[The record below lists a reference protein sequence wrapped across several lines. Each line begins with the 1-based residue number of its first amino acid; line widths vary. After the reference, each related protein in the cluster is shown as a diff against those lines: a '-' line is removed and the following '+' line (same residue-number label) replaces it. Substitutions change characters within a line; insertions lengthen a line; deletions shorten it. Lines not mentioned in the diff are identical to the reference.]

1 MLKGS
6 AACSNWLRS
15 ADNDKIDARTQ
26 HGRPLKYL
34 SLVWNGL
41 WRRPARTIFTLL
53 SIAVAYVLFGILS
66 GIDAGFAHT
75 LEVSRMDRL
84 FTDSRFGPPLP
95 LSYADQIS
103 SVPGVTVVAPRSG
116 LFGYFQDPKNFV
128 YVLCADRRF
137 FSLRPEITISAQ
149 QLETLLQTRTGAA
162 VSAEQA
168 RKYGWKIGDKV
179 PIQTQTAQADGNQVW
194 TFDIVAIVDDLNR
207 PGGGGWFI
215 ANYSYLDEGRVTEKG
230 TITRFLVRIRE
241 PERGGQIG
249 RQIDKLF
256 ANSTVATRTSSER
269 SGAQSYM
276 QYFGDVNFLT
286 TAVLG
291 AVFFMLLFISGNTML
306 QSIRERIPEFA
317 VLKALGFSDN
327 RVMSLVVAESVLL
340 CLLAAA
346 AGLLVS
352 KLVIPI
358 ARGPLSD
365 FFLLLQMPWTAM
377 LRGFVLALIVAL
389 LSCLLPALR
398 VKQLNVVDGLVKR
411 Q

>member
-1 MLKGS
+1 
-6 AACSNWLRS
+6 
-15 ADNDKIDARTQ
+15 
-26 HGRPLKYL
+26 LKYL
-34 SLVWNGL
+34 PLVWNGL
-41 WRRPARTIFTLL
+41 WRRPARTIFTVL

-66 GIDAGFAHT
+66 GVDAGFAHT

-84 FTDSRFGPPLP
+84 FTDSRFGAPMP
-95 LSYADQIS
+95 LSYAEQIAG
-103 SVPGVTVVAPRSG
+103 VPGVTVVAPRSG

-137 FSLRPEITISAQ
+137 FSLRPEITISSQ
-149 QLETLLQTRTGAA
+149 QLDTLLQTRTGAA

-168 RKYGWKIGDKV
+168 RKYGWKVGDKV
-179 PIQTQTAQADGNQVW
+179 PIQTKTPQADGNPVW
-194 TFDIVAIVDDLNR
+194 TFDIVAIVDDLNY

-215 ANYSYLDEGRVTEKG
+215 ANYPYLDEGRVTDKG
-230 TITRFLVRIRE
+230 TITRFLVRIKD
-241 PERGGQIG
+241 PGRGGQIG

-269 SGAQSYM
+269 SETQSGL

-286 TAVLG
+286 SAVLG
-291 AVFFMLLFISGNTML
+291 AVFFMLLFLSGNTML
-306 QSIRERIPEFA
+306 QSVRERIPEFA
-317 VLKALGFSDN
+317 VLKALGFSDKS
-327 RVMSLVVAESVLL
+327 VLSIVVAESVLL

-352 KLVIPI
+352 KLIIPI

-365 FFLLLQMPWTAM
+365 FFLLLQMPWTAL
-377 LRGFVLALIVAL
+377 LRGFGLALIVAL
-389 LSCLLPALR
+389 LSSLLPALR
-398 VKQLNVVDGLVKR
+398 VRQLNVVDALLKR

>member
-1 MLKGS
+1 
-6 AACSNWLRS
+6 
-15 ADNDKIDARTQ
+15 
-26 HGRPLKYL
+26 
-34 SLVWNGL
+34 L

-84 FTDSRFGPPLP
+84 FTDSRFGAPMP
-95 LSYADQIS
+95 LSYADQIA

-116 LFGYFQDPKNFV
+116 LFGYFQDPKNSV
-128 YVLCADRRF
+128 YVLCTDRRF
-137 FSLRPEITISAQ
+137 FSLRPEITISTQ

-207 PGGGGWFI
+207 PGGGGWFL

-230 TITRFLVRIRE
+230 TITRFLVRIRD

-256 ANSTVATRTSSER
+256 ANATVATRTSSER
-269 SGAQSYM
+269 SGAQSGL
-276 QYFGDVNFLT
+276 QFFGDVNFLT
-286 TAVLG
+286 SAVLG
-291 AVFFMLLFISGNTML
+291 AVFFMLLFLSGNTVL
-306 QSIRERIPEFA
+306 QSVRERIPEFA

-327 RVMSLVVAESVLL
+327 TVLSLVVAESVLL

-352 KLVIPI
+352 KLIIPI

-365 FFLLLQMPWTAM
+365 FLLLLQMPLTAM
-377 LRGFVLALIVAL
+377 LSGFGLALIVAL
-389 LSCLLPALR
+389 LSSLLPALR
-398 VKQLNVVDGLVKR
+398 VKQLNVVDALVKR

>member
-1 MLKGS
+1 
-6 AACSNWLRS
+6 
-15 ADNDKIDARTQ
+15 
-26 HGRPLKYL
+26 LKYL
-34 SLVWNGL
+34 PLVWNGL

-53 SIAVAYVLFGILS
+53 SIAVAYVLFGILA

-84 FTDSRFGPPLP
+84 FADSRFGAPMP
-95 LSYADQIS
+95 LSYGEQIAN
-103 SVPGVTVVAPRSG
+103 VPGVIVVAPRSG

-128 YVLCADRRF
+128 YVLCTDRRF
-137 FSLRPEITISAQ
+137 FSLRPEITLSAQ

-162 VSAEQA
+162 VSVEQA
-168 RKYGWKIGDKV
+168 RKYGWKVGDKV
-179 PIQTQTAQADGNQVW
+179 PIQTKTPQADGNEVW
-194 TFDIVAIVDDLNR
+194 TFDIVAIVDDLNY

-215 ANYSYLDEGRVTEKG
+215 ANYSYLDEGRVADKG
-230 TITRFLVRIRE
+230 TITRFLVRIRD

-269 SGAQSYM
+269 SGAQSGL
-276 QYFGDVNFLT
+276 QFFGDVNFLT

-291 AVFFMLLFISGNTML
+291 AVFFMLLFLSGNTML
-306 QSIRERIPEFA
+306 QSVRERIPEFA
-317 VLKALGFSDN
+317 VLKALGFSDKS
-327 RVMSLVVAESVLL
+327 VLSLVVAESVLL

-352 KLVIPI
+352 ILIIPM

-365 FFLLLQMPWTAM
+365 FLLLLQMPWTAL
-377 LRGFVLALIVAL
+377 LRGFGLALVVAL
-389 LSCLLPALR
+389 LSSLLPALR
-398 VKQLNVVDGLVKR
+398 VKQLNVVDALLKR